1 MPDMRANLF
10 IRAVGVFVLAGAVLS
25 AWMLVPMS
33 GQPLGSLSAS
43 QGDRVIWGWALA
55 TLVFG
60 MACVWLVLV
69 LHRVIQRADARAAL
83 RRSAEAPPEA
93 SR

>member
-1 MPDMRANLF
+1 MT
-10 IRAVGVFVLAGAVLS
+10 RAVSLS
-25 AWMLVPMS
+25 KPPELFEDDR
-33 GQPLGSLSAS
+33 SAS

-69 LHRVIQRADARAAL
+69 LHRVIQRADQRAAL
-83 RRSAEAPPEA
+83 RRTAEQ

>member
-1 MPDMRANLF
+1 MRRMRRNLF
-10 IRAVGVFVLAGAVLS
+10 IIAVGIFVLAGTAVS

-33 GQPLGSLSAS
+33 GRPLGSLSAS
-43 QGDRVIWGWALA
+43 EGNRVIWGWALA

-69 LHRVIQRADARAAL
+69 LHRVIHRADQRAAL
-83 RRSAEAPPEA
+83 RRTAEH

>member
-1 MPDMRANLF
+1 MRGMRRNLF
-10 IRAVGVFVLAGAVLS
+10 ITAVGIFVLVGAAVS

-33 GQPLGSLSAS
+33 GRPLGSLSAS

-60 MACVWLVLV
+60 MACVWLILV
-69 LHRVIQRADARAAL
+69 LHRVIHRADQRAAL
-83 RRSAEAPPEA
+83 RRTAGQ